1 MRDVMS
7 LFTRTLRKYRGAILV
22 GVGLVA
28 VAALSIWLLKPE
40 PAWIQGQ
47 IEVTR
52 VRIAAKVPGRV
63 ESILVHE
70 GESVAAGQRVAVLAI
85 PEIGA
90 KARQADALVES
101 AEAQADK
108 ARAGARKEQIQI
120 ARAQWKAAEDQAVL
134 AETTRGRMQRLFDD
148 GVIPAQKRD
157 EATAR
162 AQAARAQTD
171 AARQAYLI
179 AQNATRPEDL
189 RSARAQVAQA
199 MGGRAEVQAAL
210 DELHLVSPVEGEVT
224 TRVAEP
230 GEVVAAGAPVL
241 VIARLRDMWLTLNL
255 REDLL
260 SRVRMG
266 SRLNGRIPALGNRE
280 VVFVIDYI
288 APLADF
294 ATWRSTRDLG
304 GFDLRTFEVRAR
316 PTATVPGLRPG
327 MSVLIAEQALR

>member
-108 ARAGARKEQIQI
+108 ARAGARNEFMQLSNSPG
-120 ARAQWKAAEDQAVL
+120 AGGGVGLGACAWPMDAMRAVQRAA
-134 AETTRGRMQRLFDD
+134 
-148 GVIPAQKRD
+148 
-157 EATAR
+157 
-162 AQAARAQTD
+162 
-171 AARQAYLI
+171 
-179 AQNATRPEDL
+179 
-189 RSARAQVAQA
+189 
-199 MGGRAEVQAAL
+199 
-210 DELHLVSPVEGEVT
+210 
-224 TRVAEP
+224 
-230 GEVVAAGAPVL
+230 
-241 VIARLRDMWLTLNL
+241 
-255 REDLL
+255 
-260 SRVRMG
+260 SRCW
-266 SRLNGRIPALGNRE
+266 A
-280 VVFVIDYI
+280 
-288 APLADF
+288 
-294 ATWRSTRDLG
+294 
-304 GFDLRTFEVRAR
+304 
-316 PTATVPGLRPG
+316 
-327 MSVLIAEQALR
+327 